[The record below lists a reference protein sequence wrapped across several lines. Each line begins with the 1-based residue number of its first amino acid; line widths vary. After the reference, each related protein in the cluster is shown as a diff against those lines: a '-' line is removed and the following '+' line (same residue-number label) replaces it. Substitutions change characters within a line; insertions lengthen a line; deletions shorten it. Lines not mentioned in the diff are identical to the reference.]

1 MTTTGTNGTEKAE
14 KNAVGLRV
22 WAPAKVNLFFEIL
35 FKRDDGFHEI
45 QTVATPI
52 ELCDELEFRLQGE
65 KTGAEIEKTSI
76 IECVD
81 EAGNPVPGVPLDDR
95 NLIIR
100 AAQAFDEA
108 FGEPTPVS
116 IRVVKRIPSQA
127 GLGGGS
133 SDAAATLA
141 ALNELRGRPFSNELL
156 REIGGRLGSDV
167 PLFLLDGASVGRSRG
182 EIVEPFDLPEIWLV
196 VLKPTEG
203 LSTPAVFRRYV
214 ALPPS
219 PKRSLDAFC
228 AAVSTRKP
236 LNGEE
241 NLNKAD
247 KEGKTNEENW
257 RKGESKLGGEDE
269 TSGINRANR
278 EDWTNGRN
286 EKNGPDEAS
295 KENGANGT
303 SPANGE
309 ATETRAVAAAVGG
322 ALFNRLEEVAAT
334 IWDGVARYRAL
345 LAATRDVLGVQMSGS
360 GTAFFAICPS
370 EAAANDAA
378 EALRRQC
385 VDGETVAVA
394 RTLAQTFCFETLEL
408 AAE

>member
-1 MTTTGTNGTEKAE
+1 M
-14 KNAVGLRV
+14 
-22 WAPAKVNLFFEIL
+22 F
-35 FKRDDGFHEI
+35 
-45 QTVATPI
+45 
-52 ELCDELEFRLQGE
+52 
-65 KTGAEIEKTSI
+65 
-76 IECVD
+76 
-81 EAGNPVPGVPLDDR
+81 
-95 NLIIR
+95 
-100 AAQAFDEA
+100 
-108 FGEPTPVS
+108 
-116 IRVVKRIPSQA
+116 
-127 GLGGGS
+127 
-133 SDAAATLA
+133 
-141 ALNELRGRPFSNELL
+141 
-156 REIGGRLGSDV
+156 
-167 PLFLLDGASVGRSRG
+167 

-257 RKGESKLGGEDE
+257 RKENGKINEENGA
-269 TSGINRANR
+269 SGISG
-278 EDWTNGRN
+278 E
-286 EKNGPDEAS
+286 NGPDEAS

-303 SPANGE
+303 SSANGKT
-309 ATETRAVAAAVGG
+309 TETRAVAAAVGG

-360 GTAFFAICPS
+360 GTAFFAIYPS

-394 RTLAQTFCFETLEL
+394 RTLAQTFRFETLEL

>member
-1 MTTTGTNGTEKAE
+1 MTTGTNGAEKAG

-52 ELCDELEFRLQGE
+52 ELCDELEFWLRYE
-65 KTGAEIEKTSI
+65 ETGAEIEKTSI

-81 EAGNPVPGVPLDDR
+81 AAGAPVSDVPTDDR

-100 AAQAFDEA
+100 AAKAFDEA

-141 ALNELRGRPFSNELL
+141 ALNELRGRPFSNERL

-203 LSTPAVFRRYV
+203 LSTPAVFRQYV
-214 ALPPS
+214 ALPPTS
-219 PKRSLDAFC
+219 KRSLDDFC
-228 AAVSTRKP
+228 AAVSIRKQ
-236 LNGEE
+236 LNGEDKPRKTE
-241 NLNKAD
+241 
-247 KEGKTNEENW
+247 KEGEINGDRWEKWANKTSKEN
-257 RKGESKLGGEDE
+257 RAD
-269 TSGINRANR
+269 GIN
-278 EDWTNGRN
+278 G
-286 EKNGPDEAS
+286 AS
-295 KENGANGT
+295 KENGTNGT
-303 SPANGE
+303 PQANGE
-309 ATETRAVAAAVGG
+309 AAETRAVAAAVGG

-334 IWDGVARYRAL
+334 IWNGVARYRAA

-360 GTAFFAICPS
+360 GTAFFAIYPS
-370 EAAANDAA
+370 EAAANEAA
-378 EALRRQC
+378 KALRLQY

-394 RTLAQTFCFETLEL
+394 RTLAQTFRLETLEST
-408 AAE
+408 AK

>member
-22 WAPAKVNLFFEIL
+22 WSPAKVNLFFEIL

-52 ELCDELEFRLQGE
+52 DLCDELEFWLRDA
-65 KTGAEIEKTSI
+65 KTGAKIKKTSI
-76 IECVD
+76 VECVD
-81 EAGNPVPGVPLDDR
+81 AAGAPVPDVPTDDR

-100 AAQAFDEA
+100 AAKAFDEA

-141 ALNELRGRPFSNELL
+141 ALNELRGRPFSNERL

-214 ALPPS
+214 ALPS
-219 PKRSLDAFC
+219 TPKRSLDAFC

-236 LNGEE
+236 LNGASGM
-241 NLNKAD
+241 N
-247 KEGKTNEENW
+247 GV
-257 RKGESKLGGEDE
+257 KGESWVG
-269 TSGINRANR
+269 GING
-278 EDWTNGRN
+278 E
-286 EKNGPDEAS
+286 S
-295 KENGANGT
+295 KT
-303 SPANGE
+303 DKANGE
-309 ATETRAVAAAVGG
+309 TSEDGENGETSANGAGAAAVGG

-345 LAATRDVLGVQMSGS
+345 LAATRDVCGVQMSGS
-360 GTAFFAICPS
+360 GTAFFAIYPN
-370 EAAANDAA
+370 EAAASDAA
-378 EALRRQC
+378 EALRLQC
-385 VDGETVAVA
+385 VGGETVAVA
-394 RTLAQTFCFETLEL
+394 RTLAQTFRFETLES

>member
-52 ELCDELEFRLQGE
+52 GLCDELEFWLRDA
-65 KTGAEIEKTSI
+65 KNGAKIEKTSI

-81 EAGNPVPGVPLDDR
+81 AAGAPVPDVPTDDR

-100 AAQAFDEA
+100 AAKAFDEA
-108 FGEPTPVS
+108 LGTSTPVS

-141 ALNELRGRPFSNELL
+141 ALNELRGCPFSNERL

-182 EIVEPFDLPEIWLV
+182 EIVEPFEAPEIWLV

-203 LSTPAVFRRYV
+203 LSTPAVFRRYA
-214 ALPPS
+214 ALPPT

-228 AAVSTRKP
+228 AAVSTVKQ
-236 LNGEE
+236 
-241 NLNKAD
+241 A
-247 KEGKTNEENW
+247 NEEN
-257 RKGESKLGGEDE
+257 GASGIIGANEE
-269 TSGINRANR
+269 TS
-278 EDWTNGRN
+278 
-286 EKNGPDEAS
+286 
-295 KENGANGT
+295 ANG
-303 SPANGE
+303 
-309 ATETRAVAAAVGG
+309 AVAAAVGG
-322 ALFNRLEEVAAT
+322 ALFNRLEEVAST
-334 IWDGVARYRAL
+334 IWDGVARYRTL

-360 GTAFFAICPS
+360 GTAFFAIYPN
-370 EAAANDAA
+370 EASANDAA
-378 EALRRQC
+378 EALRLQC

-394 RTLAQTFCFETLEL
+394 RTLAQTFRLETLET
-408 AAE
+408 AVK

>member
-1 MTTTGTNGTEKAE
+1 MTTKANE
-14 KNAVGLRV
+14 AGKNAAGLRV
-22 WAPAKVNLFFEIL
+22 WAPAKVNLFFEIF

-52 ELCDELEFRLQGE
+52 ELCDELTFLTRD
-65 KTGAEIEKTSI
+65 KKAGAEIEKTSI

-81 EAGNPVPGVPLDDR
+81 EAGVPVPDVPLDDR

-108 FGEPTPVS
+108 LGTPTPVA
-116 IRVVKRIPSQA
+116 IRVVKRIPAQA

-141 ALNELRGRPFSNELL
+141 ALNELRGRPFSNERL

-196 VLKPTEG
+196 VLKPIEG
-203 LSTPAVFRRYV
+203 LSTPAVFRRYA
-214 ALPPS
+214 ALPPT

-228 AAVSTRKP
+228 AAVATVKRE
-236 LNGEE
+236 NGV
-241 NLNKAD
+241 
-247 KEGKTNEENW
+247 
-257 RKGESKLGGEDE
+257 
-269 TSGINRANR
+269 SGA
-278 EDWTNGRN
+278 
-286 EKNGPDEAS
+286 DEAI
-295 KENGANGT
+295 
-303 SPANGE
+303 E
-309 ATETRAVAAAVGG
+309 ADAAKAVGS

-334 IWDGVARYRAL
+334 IWDGVERYRAL

-360 GTAFFAICPS
+360 GTAFFAIYPN
-370 EAAANDAA
+370 EAAANEAA
-378 EALRRQC
+378 EALRRRC

-394 RTLAQTFCFETLEL
+394 RTLAKTFRFETLES
-408 AAE
+408 AAK

>member
-1 MTTTGTNGTEKAE
+1 MTTGTNGAEKTG

-35 FKRDDGFHEI
+35 FKRGDGFHEI
-45 QTVATPI
+45 QTVATPVG
-52 ELCDELEFRLQGE
+52 LCDELEFWLRDE
-65 KTGAEIEKTSI
+65 KTGAEIGETSI
-76 IECVD
+76 TECVD
-81 EAGNPVPGVPLDDR
+81 EAGEAVPGVPLDDR

-108 FGEPTPVS
+108 FGTPTPVA

-141 ALNELRGRPFSNELL
+141 ALNELRGRPFSNERL

-203 LSTPAVFRRYV
+203 LSTPAVFRQYV
-214 ALPPS
+214 ALPPTS
-219 PKRSLDAFC
+219 KRSLDDFC
-228 AAVSTRKP
+228 AAVSIRKQ
-236 LNGEE
+236 LNGEDKPRKTE
-241 NLNKAD
+241 
-247 KEGKTNEENW
+247 KEGEINGDRWEKWANKT
-257 RKGESKLGGEDE
+257 SKE
-269 TSGINRANR
+269 NRA
-278 EDWTNGRN
+278 DGVNG
-286 EKNGPDEAS
+286 AS
-295 KENGANGT
+295 KENGTNGT
-303 SPANGE
+303 PQANGE
-309 ATETRAVAAAVGG
+309 AAETRAVAAAVGG

-334 IWDGVARYRAL
+334 IWDGVARYRAS

-360 GTAFFAICPS
+360 GTAFFAIYPS
-370 EAAANDAA
+370 EAAANDAVK
-378 EALRRQC
+378 ALRLQC

-394 RTLAQTFCFETLEL
+394 RTLAQTFRLETLEST
-408 AAE
+408 AK

>member
-52 ELCDELEFRLQGE
+52 DLCDELEFWSRDA
-65 KTGAEIEKTSI
+65 KNGAKIEKTSI

-81 EAGNPVPGVPLDDR
+81 AAGAPVPDVPTDDR

-100 AAQAFDEA
+100 AAKAFDEA
-108 FGEPTPVS
+108 LGTPTPVS

-141 ALNELRGRPFSNELL
+141 ALNELRGRPFSNERL

-203 LSTPAVFRRYV
+203 LSTPAVFRRYA
-214 ALPPS
+214 ALPPT

-228 AAVSTRKP
+228 AAVSTVKR
-236 LNGEE
+236 
-241 NLNKAD
+241 
-247 KEGKTNEENW
+247 
-257 RKGESKLGGEDE
+257 
-269 TSGINRANR
+269 
-278 EDWTNGRN
+278 
-286 EKNGPDEAS
+286 
-295 KENGANGT
+295 ENGASGGDETDKTDEGT
-303 SPANGE
+303 SADGGNGE
-309 ATETRAVAAAVGG
+309 ASANGAVAAAVGG
-322 ALFNRLEEVAAT
+322 ALFNRLEEVAST

-360 GTAFFAICPS
+360 GTAFFAIYPS

-378 EALRRQC
+378 KALRLQC

-394 RTLAQTFCFETLEL
+394 RTLAQTFRFETLET
-408 AAE
+408 AVK

>member
-141 ALNELRGRPFSNELL
+141 ALNELRGRPFSNERL

-214 ALPPS
+214 ALPS
-219 PKRSLDAFC
+219 TPKRSLDAFC

-236 LNGEE
+236 LNGASGM
-241 NLNKAD
+241 NGVKGGSWVGGIN
-247 KEGKTNEENW
+247 
-257 RKGESKLGGEDE
+257 GESKTD
-269 TSGINRANR
+269 
-278 EDWTNGRN
+278 
-286 EKNGPDEAS
+286 K
-295 KENGANGT
+295 
-303 SPANGE
+303 ANGE
-309 ATETRAVAAAVGG
+309 TSEDGENGETSANGAGAAAVGG
-322 ALFNRLEEVAAT
+322 ALFNRLEEVAST

-345 LAATRDVLGVQMSGS
+345 LAATRGVCGVQMSGS
-360 GTAFFAICPS
+360 GTAFFAIYPN
-370 EAAANDAA
+370 EAAASDAA
-378 EALRRQC
+378 EALRLQC

-394 RTLAQTFCFETLEL
+394 RTLTKTFRFQTLESS
-408 AAE
+408 AK

>member
-1 MTTTGTNGTEKAE
+1 MTTTGTNETEKAE

-52 ELCDELEFRLQGE
+52 GLCDELEFWLRDA
-65 KTGAEIEKTSI
+65 KTGAKIEKTSI
-76 IECVD
+76 SECVD
-81 EAGNPVPGVPLDDR
+81 AAGASVPDVPLDDR

-141 ALNELRGRPFSNELL
+141 ALNELRGRPFSNERL

-182 EIVEPFDLPEIWLV
+182 EIVEPFEAPEIWLV

-203 LSTPAVFRRYV
+203 LSTPAVFRQYV
-214 ALPPS
+214 ALAPTA
-219 PKRSLDAFC
+219 KRSLDDFC
-228 AAVSTRKP
+228 AAVATLKRG
-236 LNGEE
+236 NGEE
-241 NLNKAD
+241 SAN
-247 KEGKTNEENW
+247 
-257 RKGESKLGGEDE
+257 GGE
-269 TSGINRANR
+269 
-278 EDWTNGRN
+278 
-286 EKNGPDEAS
+286 
-295 KENGANGT
+295 
-303 SPANGE
+303 
-309 ATETRAVAAAVGG
+309 VAAAVGG
-322 ALFNRLEEVAAT
+322 ALFNRLEEVAST

-345 LAATRDVLGVQMSGS
+345 LAATRDVCGVQMSGS
-360 GTAFFAICPS
+360 GTAFFAIYPN
-370 EAAANDAA
+370 EAAASDAA
-378 EALRRQC
+378 EALRLQC
-385 VDGETVAVA
+385 GDGETVAVA
-394 RTLAQTFCFETLEL
+394 RTLAQTFRFQKLD
-408 AAE
+408 APK

>member
-1 MTTTGTNGTEKAE
+1 MTTKANETG

-35 FKRDDGFHEI
+35 FKRNDGFHEI

-52 ELCDELEFRLQGE
+52 GLCDELEFWLRDE
-65 KTGAEIEKTSI
+65 KTGVKIEKTSLV
-76 IECVD
+76 ECVD
-81 EAGNPVPGVPLDDR
+81 EAGKPVPGVPLDDR
-95 NLIIR
+95 NLIVR

-108 FGEPTPVS
+108 LGEPTPVS

-141 ALNELRGRPFSNELL
+141 ALNELRGRPFSNERL

-196 VLKPTEG
+196 VLKPSEG
-203 LSTPAVFRRYV
+203 LSTPEVFRQYA
-214 ALPPS
+214 ALPPT
-219 PKRSLDAFC
+219 PKRSLDDFC
-228 AAVSTRKP
+228 AAVATVK
-236 LNGEE
+236 
-241 NLNKAD
+241 
-247 KEGKTNEENW
+247 
-257 RKGESKLGGEDE
+257 
-269 TSGINRANR
+269 RA
-278 EDWTNGRN
+278 
-286 EKNGPDEAS
+286 
-295 KENGANGT
+295 NGAN
-303 SPANGE
+303 E
-309 ATETRAVAAAVGG
+309 AVGG
-322 ALFNRLEEVAAT
+322 NAAKAVGSALFNRLEEVAAT
-334 IWDGVARYRAL
+334 IWGGVGRYRAL

-360 GTAFFAICPS
+360 GTAFFAIYPS
-370 EAAANDAA
+370 EAAANEAA
-378 EALRRQC
+378 EASRRKC

-394 RTLAQTFCFETLEL
+394 RTLATTFRFQTLEP

>member
-52 ELCDELEFRLQGE
+52 DLCDELEFWSRDA
-65 KTGAEIEKTSI
+65 KNGAKIEKTSI

-81 EAGNPVPGVPLDDR
+81 AAGAPVPDVPTDDR

-100 AAQAFDEA
+100 AAKAFDEA
-108 FGEPTPVS
+108 LGTPTPVS

-141 ALNELRGRPFSNELL
+141 ALNELRGRPFSNERL

-182 EIVEPFDLPEIWLV
+182 EIVEPFELPEIWLV

-214 ALPPS
+214 ALPPT
-219 PKRSLDAFC
+219 PKRSLDDFC
-228 AAVSTRKP
+228 AAVATAKR
-236 LNGEE
+236 
-241 NLNKAD
+241 
-247 KEGKTNEENW
+247 
-257 RKGESKLGGEDE
+257 
-269 TSGINRANR
+269 
-278 EDWTNGRN
+278 TNG
-286 EKNGPDEAS
+286 
-295 KENGANGT
+295 ENGAVGIIGENGV
-303 SPANGE
+303 NG
-309 ATETRAVAAAVGG
+309 AVAAAVGG

-334 IWDGVARYRAL
+334 IWDGVARYRAP

-360 GTAFFAICPS
+360 GTAFFAIYPS
-370 EAAANDAA
+370 EAAANEAA
-378 EALRRQC
+378 EALRLQC
-385 VDGETVAVA
+385 GDGETVAVA
-394 RTLAQTFCFETLEL
+394 RTLAQTFRLETLES

>member
-52 ELCDELEFRLQGE
+52 ELCDELEFWLRDA
-65 KTGAEIEKTSI
+65 KTGAKIEKTSI
-76 IECVD
+76 VECVD
-81 EAGNPVPGVPLDDR
+81 AAGVPVPDVPTDNR

-127 GLGGGS
+127 GFGGGS

-141 ALNELRGRPFSNELL
+141 ALNELRGRPFSNERL

-228 AAVSTRKP
+228 AAVSTRKL

-247 KEGKTNEENW
+247 KEGKTNEEDW
-257 RKGESKLGGEDE
+257 RKENGKINEENGA
-269 TSGINRANR
+269 SGISG
-278 EDWTNGRN
+278 E
-286 EKNGPDEAS
+286 NGPDEAS

-309 ATETRAVAAAVGG
+309 TTETRAVAAAVGG

-345 LAATRDVLGVQMSGS
+345 LAATRDVCGVQMSGS
-360 GTAFFAICPS
+360 GTAFFAIYPS

-394 RTLAQTFCFETLEL
+394 RTLAQTFRFETLEL

>member
-52 ELCDELEFRLQGE
+52 GLCDELEFWLRDA
-65 KTGAEIEKTSI
+65 KNGAKIEKTSI

-81 EAGNPVPGVPLDDR
+81 AAGAPVPDVPTDDR

-100 AAQAFDEA
+100 AAKAFDEA
-108 FGEPTPVS
+108 LGTSTPVS

-141 ALNELRGRPFSNELL
+141 ALNELRGRPFSNERL

-203 LSTPAVFRRYV
+203 LSTPAVFRRYA
-214 ALPPS
+214 ALPPT

-228 AAVSTRKP
+228 AAVSTVKQ
-236 LNGEE
+236 
-241 NLNKAD
+241 A
-247 KEGKTNEENW
+247 NEEN
-257 RKGESKLGGEDE
+257 GASGIIGANEE
-269 TSGINRANR
+269 TS
-278 EDWTNGRN
+278 
-286 EKNGPDEAS
+286 
-295 KENGANGT
+295 ANG
-303 SPANGE
+303 
-309 ATETRAVAAAVGG
+309 AVAAAVGG
-322 ALFNRLEEVAAT
+322 ALFNRLEEVAST
-334 IWDGVARYRAL
+334 IWDGVARYRTL

-360 GTAFFAICPS
+360 GTAFFAIYPN
-370 EAAANDAA
+370 EASANDAA
-378 EALRRQC
+378 EALRLQC

-394 RTLAQTFCFETLEL
+394 RTLAQTFRLETLET
-408 AAE
+408 AVK

>member
-22 WAPAKVNLFFEIL
+22 WAPAKVNLFFEVL

-52 ELCDELEFRLQGE
+52 GLCDELEFRLREE
-65 KTGAEIEKTSI
+65 KNGAKIEKTSI
-76 IECVD
+76 FECVD
-81 EAGNPVPGVPLDDR
+81 AAGAPVPDVPLDDR

-100 AAQAFDEA
+100 AAKAFDEA
-108 FGEPTPVS
+108 LGTPTPVS
-116 IRVVKRIPSQA
+116 IRVVKRIPAQA

-141 ALNELRGRPFSNELL
+141 ALNELRGRPFSNERL

-182 EIVEPFDLPEIWLV
+182 EIVEPFELPEIWLV

-203 LSTPAVFRRYV
+203 LSTPAVFRQYA
-214 ALPPS
+214 ALPTT
-219 PKRSLDAFC
+219 KRSLDAFC
-228 AAVSTRKP
+228 AAVSTVKWKNRA
-236 LNGEE
+236 GRE
-241 NLNKAD
+241 NETDEAD
-247 KEGKTNEENW
+247 KETSAIRGN
-257 RKGESKLGGEDE
+257 RE
-269 TSGINRANR
+269 TS
-278 EDWTNGRN
+278 
-286 EKNGPDEAS
+286 
-295 KENGANGT
+295 ANG
-303 SPANGE
+303 
-309 ATETRAVAAAVGG
+309 AVAASVGG
-322 ALFNRLEEVAAT
+322 ALFNRLEEVAST

-345 LAATRDVLGVQMSGS
+345 LTATRDVLGVQMSGS
-360 GTAFFAICPS
+360 GTAFFALYPS

-378 EALRRQC
+378 KALRLQC

-394 RTLAQTFCFETLEL
+394 RTLAQTFRLETLE
-408 AAE
+408 AAVK

>member
-1 MTTTGTNGTEKAE
+1 MTTKGNGTE

-52 ELCDELEFRLQGE
+52 GLCDELEFLAQE
-65 KTGAEIEKTSI
+65 VESGAKIRETSI
-76 IECVD
+76 VECVD
-81 EAGNPVPGVPLDDR
+81 EAGKPVPGVPLDDR

-100 AAQAFDEA
+100 AAKAFDEA

-141 ALNELRGRPFSNELL
+141 ALNELRGRPFSNERL

-203 LSTPAVFRRYV
+203 LSTPAVFRQYV
-214 ALPPS
+214 ALAPTA
-219 PKRSLDAFC
+219 KRLLDDFC
-228 AAVSTRKP
+228 AAVST
-236 LNGEE
+236 
-241 NLNKAD
+241 A
-247 KEGKTNEENW
+247 KE
-257 RKGESKLGGEDE
+257 
-269 TSGINRANR
+269 
-278 EDWTNGRN
+278 
-286 EKNGPDEAS
+286 
-295 KENGANGT
+295 
-303 SPANGE
+303 ANGE
-309 ATETRAVAAAVGG
+309 KTASCDGVATAVG
-322 ALFNRLEEVAAT
+322 ASLFNRLEAVAST
-334 IWDGVARYRAL
+334 IWDGVGRYRAL
-345 LAATRDVLGVQMSGS
+345 LAATENVLGVQMSGS
-360 GTAFFAICPS
+360 GTAFFAIYPN
-370 EAAANDAA
+370 EAAANVAA
-378 EALRRQC
+378 EALRQKC

-394 RTLAQTFCFETLEL
+394 RTLRTTFRFQTLEST
-408 AAE
+408 AE

>member
-52 ELCDELEFRLQGE
+52 GLCDELEFWLRDA
-65 KTGAEIEKTSI
+65 KNGAKIEKTSI

-81 EAGNPVPGVPLDDR
+81 AAGAPVPDVPTDDR

-100 AAQAFDEA
+100 AAKAFDEA
-108 FGEPTPVS
+108 LGTSTPVS

-141 ALNELRGRPFSNELL
+141 ALNELRGRPFSNERL

-182 EIVEPFDLPEIWLV
+182 EIVEPFEAPEIWLV

-203 LSTPAVFRRYV
+203 LSTPAVFRRYA
-214 ALPPS
+214 ALPPT

-228 AAVSTRKP
+228 AAVSTVKQ
-236 LNGEE
+236 
-241 NLNKAD
+241 A
-247 KEGKTNEENW
+247 NEEN
-257 RKGESKLGGEDE
+257 GASGIIGANEE
-269 TSGINRANR
+269 TS
-278 EDWTNGRN
+278 
-286 EKNGPDEAS
+286 
-295 KENGANGT
+295 ANG
-303 SPANGE
+303 
-309 ATETRAVAAAVGG
+309 AVAAAVGG
-322 ALFNRLEEVAAT
+322 ALFNRLEEVAST
-334 IWDGVARYRAL
+334 IWDGVARYRTL

-360 GTAFFAICPS
+360 GTAFFAIYPN
-370 EAAANDAA
+370 EASANDAA
-378 EALRRQC
+378 EALRLQC

-394 RTLAQTFCFETLEL
+394 RTLAQTFRLETLET
-408 AAE
+408 AVK

>member
-1 MTTTGTNGTEKAE
+1 MTTTGMNGAEKAE

-52 ELCDELEFRLQGE
+52 GLCDELEFWSRSA
-65 KTGAEIEKTSI
+65 KNDAKIEKTSI

-81 EAGNPVPGVPLDDR
+81 AAGAPVPDVPLDDR

-100 AAQAFDEA
+100 AAKAFDEA
-108 FGEPTPVS
+108 LGEPTPVA

-141 ALNELRGRPFSNELL
+141 ALNELRGRPFSNERL

-203 LSTPAVFRRYV
+203 LSTPAVFRQYV
-214 ALPPS
+214 ALPPT
-219 PKRSLDAFC
+219 PKRSLDGFC

-236 LNGEE
+236 LNRANGASKVGGV
-241 NLNKAD
+241 NKGNKAD
-247 KEGKTNEENW
+247 K
-257 RKGESKLGGEDE
+257 
-269 TSGINRANR
+269 
-278 EDWTNGRN
+278 
-286 EKNGPDEAS
+286 
-295 KENGANGT
+295 
-303 SPANGE
+303 ANGE
-309 ATETRAVAAAVGG
+309 TLANGAVAAAVGG

-334 IWDGVARYRAL
+334 IWDGVARYRAA
-345 LAATRDVLGVQMSGS
+345 LAATRDVCGVQMSGS
-360 GTAFFAICPS
+360 GTAFFAIYPS
-370 EAAANDAA
+370 EAAASDAA
-378 EALRRQC
+378 EALRLQC

-394 RTLAQTFCFETLEL
+394 RTLAQTFRFETLETTTK
-408 AAE
+408 

>member
-1 MTTTGTNGTEKAE
+1 MTTTGTNGAEKAE

-52 ELCDELEFRLQGE
+52 GLCDELEFWLRNE
-65 KTGAEIEKTSI
+65 ENGAEIEKTSI

-81 EAGNPVPGVPLDDR
+81 AAGAPVPDVPTDDR

-100 AAQAFDEA
+100 AAKAFDEA

-116 IRVVKRIPSQA
+116 IRVAKRIPSQA

-141 ALNELRGRPFSNELL
+141 ALNELRGRPFSNERL

-182 EIVEPFDLPEIWLV
+182 EIVEPFDLPEIWIV

-214 ALPPS
+214 ALPPT

-228 AAVSTRKP
+228 AAVSTAK
-236 LNGEE
+236 
-241 NLNKAD
+241 
-247 KEGKTNEENW
+247 
-257 RKGESKLGGEDE
+257 
-269 TSGINRANR
+269 RAN
-278 EDWTNGRN
+278 G
-286 EKNGPDEAS
+286 
-295 KENGANGT
+295 ENGASEVIGANKET
-303 SPANGE
+303 SAKD
-309 ATETRAVAAAVGG
+309 AVAAAVGG
-322 ALFNRLEEVAAT
+322 ALFNRLEEVAST
-334 IWDGVARYRAL
+334 IWDGVARYRAA

-360 GTAFFAICPS
+360 GTAFFAIYPNETAAN
-370 EAAANDAA
+370 EAA
-378 EALRRQC
+378 ETLRRKC

-394 RTLAQTFCFETLEL
+394 HTLAQTFRFQTLESTL
-408 AAE
+408 KQRLSEN

>member
-1 MTTTGTNGTEKAE
+1 MTTTGTNGAEKAG

-52 ELCDELEFRLQGE
+52 GLCDELEFWLRDA

-76 IECVD
+76 VECVD
-81 EAGNPVPGVPLDDR
+81 AAGAPVPDVPTDDR

-108 FGEPTPVS
+108 LGEPTPVS

-141 ALNELRGRPFSNELL
+141 ALNELRGRPFSNERL

-182 EIVEPFDLPEIWLV
+182 EIVEPFELPEIWLV

-203 LSTPAVFRRYV
+203 LSTPAVFRQYA
-214 ALPPS
+214 ALPPTS
-219 PKRSLDAFC
+219 KRSLDGFC
-228 AAVSTRKP
+228 AAVATAK
-236 LNGEE
+236 
-241 NLNKAD
+241 
-247 KEGKTNEENW
+247 
-257 RKGESKLGGEDE
+257 
-269 TSGINRANR
+269 R
-278 EDWTNGRN
+278 EDGV
-286 EKNGPDEAS
+286 
-295 KENGANGT
+295 NGANGA
-303 SPANGE
+303 SE
-309 ATETRAVAAAVGG
+309 AVGANAAKAVG
-322 ALFNRLEEVAAT
+322 SALFNRLEEVAAT
-334 IWDGVARYRAL
+334 IWDGVERYRAS

-360 GTAFFAICPS
+360 GTAFFAIYPS

-378 EALRRQC
+378 EALRLQC

-394 RTLAQTFCFETLEL
+394 RTLTTTFRFETLES
-408 AAE
+408 AAK

>member
-52 ELCDELEFRLQGE
+52 GLCDELEFWSRDL
-65 KTGAEIEKTSI
+65 KTGAEVEKTSI
-76 IECVD
+76 VECVD
-81 EAGNPVPGVPLDDR
+81 DAGNPVPGVPLDDR

-141 ALNELRGRPFSNELL
+141 ALNELRGRPFSNERL

-203 LSTPAVFRRYV
+203 LSTPAVFRRYA
-214 ALPPS
+214 ALPPT

-228 AAVSTRKP
+228 AAVATAKR
-236 LNGEE
+236 
-241 NLNKAD
+241 A
-247 KEGKTNEENW
+247 NEEN
-257 RKGESKLGGEDE
+257 GASGIIGGNGE
-269 TSGINRANR
+269 TSADG
-278 EDWTNGRN
+278 
-286 EKNGPDEAS
+286 
-295 KENGANGT
+295 
-303 SPANGE
+303 
-309 ATETRAVAAAVGG
+309 AVAASVGG
-322 ALFNRLEEVAAT
+322 ALFNRLEEVAST

-345 LAATRDVLGVQMSGS
+345 LAATRDVCGVQMSGS
-360 GTAFFAICPS
+360 GTAFFAIYPS

-378 EALRRQC
+378 ETLRLQC

-394 RTLAQTFCFETLEL
+394 RTLTKTFRFQTLESS
-408 AAE
+408 AK

>member
-1 MTTTGTNGTEKAE
+1 MATKTTETE

-52 ELCDELEFRLQGE
+52 GLCDELEFWLQGE
-65 KTGAEIEKTSI
+65 KIGAQIEKTSI
-76 IECVD
+76 SACVD
-81 EAGNPVPGVPLDDR
+81 DAGNPVPGVPLDER

-100 AAQAFDEA
+100 AAKAFDEA

-141 ALNELRGRPFSNELL
+141 ALNELRGRPFSNERL

-182 EIVEPFDLPEIWLV
+182 EIVEPFELPEIWLV

-203 LSTPAVFRRYV
+203 LSTPAVFPQYV
-214 ALPPS
+214 ALAPT

-228 AAVSTRKP
+228 AAVATVKRG
-236 LNGEE
+236 NGEE
-241 NLNKAD
+241 IADNKNREKKVNGEDWA
-247 KEGKTNEENW
+247 K
-257 RKGESKLGGEDE
+257 RGES
-269 TSGINRANR
+269 
-278 EDWTNGRN
+278 
-286 EKNGPDEAS
+286 
-295 KENGANGT
+295 ANG
-303 SPANGE
+303 GD
-309 ATETRAVAAAVGG
+309 VAAAVGG
-322 ALFNRLEEVAAT
+322 ALFNRLEEVAST
-334 IWDGVARYRAL
+334 IWDGVARYRAA

-360 GTAFFAICPS
+360 GTAFFAIYPN

-378 EALRRQC
+378 EALRQKC

-394 RTLAQTFCFETLEL
+394 RTLAQTFRFETLEA

>member
-52 ELCDELEFRLQGE
+52 ELCDELTFLSRAE
-65 KTGAEIEKTSI
+65 KTGAKIGETSI
-76 IECVD
+76 VECVD
-81 EAGNPVPGVPLDDR
+81 AAGAPVPDVPTDDR

-100 AAQAFDEA
+100 AAKAFDEA

-141 ALNELRGRPFSNELL
+141 ALNELRGRPFSNERL

-203 LSTPAVFRRYV
+203 LSTPAVFRQYV
-214 ALPPS
+214 ALPPTS
-219 PKRSLDAFC
+219 KRSLDDFC
-228 AAVSTRKP
+228 AAVSIRKQ
-236 LNGEE
+236 LNGEDKPR
-241 NLNKAD
+241 KAE
-247 KEGKTNEENW
+247 KEGEINGDRWEKWAKKTIKEN
-257 RKGESKLGGEDE
+257 RAD
-269 TSGINRANR
+269 GIN
-278 EDWTNGRN
+278 G
-286 EKNGPDEAS
+286 AS
-295 KENGANGT
+295 KENGTNGT
-303 SPANGE
+303 PQANGE
-309 ATETRAVAAAVGG
+309 AAETRAVAAAVGG

-334 IWDGVARYRAL
+334 IWDGVARYRAS

-360 GTAFFAICPS
+360 GTAFFAIYPS

-378 EALRRQC
+378 EALRLQC

-394 RTLAQTFCFETLEL
+394 RTLAQTFRLETFES
-408 AAE
+408 AAK

>member
-52 ELCDELEFRLQGE
+52 DLCDELEFWLRGD
-65 KTGAEIEKTSI
+65 KTGAKIKKTSI
-76 IECVD
+76 VECVD
-81 EAGNPVPGVPLDDR
+81 AAGAPVPDVPTDDR

-100 AAQAFDEA
+100 AAKAFDEA

-141 ALNELRGRPFSNELL
+141 ALNELRGRPFSNERL

-214 ALPPS
+214 ALPS
-219 PKRSLDAFC
+219 TPKRSLDAFC

-236 LNGEE
+236 LNGASGTSGANGVGEIRE
-241 NLNKAD
+241 
-247 KEGKTNEENW
+247 EGKTD
-257 RKGESKLGGEDE
+257 K
-269 TSGINRANR
+269 
-278 EDWTNGRN
+278 
-286 EKNGPDEAS
+286 
-295 KENGANGT
+295 
-303 SPANGE
+303 ANGE
-309 ATETRAVAAAVGG
+309 TSEDGENGETSANGAVAAAVGG
-322 ALFNRLEEVAAT
+322 ALFNRLEEVAST

-345 LAATRDVLGVQMSGS
+345 LAATRGVCGVQMSGS
-360 GTAFFAICPS
+360 GTAFFAIYPS
-370 EAAANDAA
+370 EAAASDAA
-378 EALRRQC
+378 EALRLQC

-394 RTLAQTFCFETLEL
+394 RTLAKTFRFETLESV
-408 AAE
+408 AE

>member
-22 WAPAKVNLFFEIL
+22 WAPAKVNLFFEVL

-52 ELCDELEFRLQGE
+52 GLCDELEFWLRDA
-65 KTGAEIEKTSI
+65 KTGAKIEKTSI
-76 IECVD
+76 VECVD
-81 EAGNPVPGVPLDDR
+81 AAGAPVPDVPTDDR

-100 AAQAFDEA
+100 AAKAFDEA

-141 ALNELRGRPFSNELL
+141 ALNELRGRPFSNDRL

-182 EIVEPFDLPEIWLV
+182 EIVEPFELPEIWLV

-214 ALPPS
+214 ALPPT
-219 PKRSLDAFC
+219 PKRSLAAFC

-236 LNGEE
+236 LNGA
-241 NLNKAD
+241 NGMNGVK
-247 KEGKTNEENW
+247 GGSWVGGIN
-257 RKGESKLGGEDE
+257 GESKTD
-269 TSGINRANR
+269 
-278 EDWTNGRN
+278 
-286 EKNGPDEAS
+286 K
-295 KENGANGT
+295 
-303 SPANGE
+303 ANGE
-309 ATETRAVAAAVGG
+309 TSEDGENGETSANGAVAAAVGG

-334 IWDGVARYRAL
+334 IWSGVERYRAL

-360 GTAFFAICPS
+360 GTAFFAIYPS

-378 EALRRQC
+378 ETLRLQC

-394 RTLAQTFCFETLEL
+394 RTLARTFRFQTLESSIK
-408 AAE
+408 

>member
-1 MTTTGTNGTEKAE
+1 MTTTGTNETEKAE

-22 WAPAKVNLFFEIL
+22 LAPAKVNLFFEIL

-52 ELCDELEFRLQGE
+52 GLCDELEFLSRDL
-65 KTGAEIEKTSI
+65 KTGAEVEKTSI
-76 IECVD
+76 VECVD
-81 EAGNPVPGVPLDDR
+81 DAGNPVPGVPLDER

-100 AAQAFDEA
+100 AAKAFDEA

-141 ALNELRGRPFSNELL
+141 ALNELRGRPFSNERL

-167 PLFLLDGASVGRSRG
+167 PLFLLDGASLGRSRG

-203 LSTPAVFRRYV
+203 LSTPAVFRQYV
-214 ALPPS
+214 ALAPTA
-219 PKRSLDAFC
+219 KRSLDDFC
-228 AAVSTRKP
+228 AAVATLKRG
-236 LNGEE
+236 NGEE
-241 NLNKAD
+241 SAN
-247 KEGKTNEENW
+247 
-257 RKGESKLGGEDE
+257 GGE
-269 TSGINRANR
+269 
-278 EDWTNGRN
+278 
-286 EKNGPDEAS
+286 
-295 KENGANGT
+295 
-303 SPANGE
+303 
-309 ATETRAVAAAVGG
+309 VAAAVGG

-345 LAATRDVLGVQMSGS
+345 LSATRDVLGVQMSGS
-360 GTAFFAICPS
+360 GTAFFAIYPN
-370 EAAANDAA
+370 EAAARLAA
-378 EALRRQC
+378 EALRLQC

-394 RTLAQTFCFETLEL
+394 RTLAQTFRFETLEA

>member
-1 MTTTGTNGTEKAE
+1 MTTTGTNGAEKAE

-22 WAPAKVNLFFEIL
+22 WAPAKVNLFFEVL

-52 ELCDELEFRLQGE
+52 ELCDELEFWLRYE
-65 KTGAEIEKTSI
+65 ETGAEIEKTSI

-81 EAGNPVPGVPLDDR
+81 AAGAPVSDVPTDDR

-100 AAQAFDEA
+100 AAKAFDEA

-141 ALNELRGRPFSNELL
+141 ALNELRGRPFSNERL

-182 EIVEPFDLPEIWLV
+182 EIVEPFELPEIWLV

-214 ALPPS
+214 ALPPT
-219 PKRSLDAFC
+219 PKRSLDDFC
-228 AAVSTRKP
+228 AAVATAKR
-236 LNGEE
+236 
-241 NLNKAD
+241 
-247 KEGKTNEENW
+247 
-257 RKGESKLGGEDE
+257 
-269 TSGINRANR
+269 
-278 EDWTNGRN
+278 TNG
-286 EKNGPDEAS
+286 
-295 KENGANGT
+295 ENGAVGIIGENGV
-303 SPANGE
+303 NG
-309 ATETRAVAAAVGG
+309 AVAAAVGG

-334 IWDGVARYRAL
+334 IWDGVARYRAP

-360 GTAFFAICPS
+360 GTAFFAIYPS
-370 EAAANDAA
+370 EAAANEAA
-378 EALRRQC
+378 EALRLQC
-385 VDGETVAVA
+385 GDGETVAVA
-394 RTLAQTFCFETLEL
+394 RTLAQTFRLETLES

>member
-1 MTTTGTNGTEKAE
+1 MTTTGTNGTEKAG

-35 FKRDDGFHEI
+35 FKRNDGFHEI

-52 ELCDELEFRLQGE
+52 GLCDELEFWLRDV
-65 KTGAEIEKTSI
+65 KTGAKFEKTSI
-76 IECVD
+76 FECVD
-81 EAGNPVPGVPLDDR
+81 AAGAPVPDVPLDDR

-100 AAQAFDEA
+100 AAKAFDEA
-108 FGEPTPVS
+108 LGTPTPVS
-116 IRVVKRIPSQA
+116 IRVVKRIPAQA

-141 ALNELRGRPFSNELL
+141 ALNELRGRPFSNERL

-203 LSTPAVFRRYV
+203 LSTPAVFRRYA
-214 ALPPS
+214 ALTPTS
-219 PKRSLDAFC
+219 KRSLDAFC
-228 AAVSTRKP
+228 AAVATAKRESGA
-236 LNGEE
+236 NG
-241 NLNKAD
+241 AI
-247 KEGKTNEENW
+247 KTNEETAAN
-257 RKGESKLGGEDE
+257 GVNEE
-269 TSGINRANR
+269 TTA
-278 EDWTNGRN
+278 
-286 EKNGPDEAS
+286 
-295 KENGANGT
+295 NGAG
-303 SPANGE
+303 
-309 ATETRAVAAAVGG
+309 AAAVGG

-334 IWDGVARYRAL
+334 IWGGVARYRAL

-360 GTAFFAICPS
+360 GTAFFAIYPN
-370 EAAANDAA
+370 ETAANDAA

-394 RTLAQTFCFETLEL
+394 RTLAQTFRFETLEP

>member
-1 MTTTGTNGTEKAE
+1 MTTTGTNGAEKAE

-52 ELCDELEFRLQGE
+52 GLCDELTFLSRDE

-81 EAGNPVPGVPLDDR
+81 EAGVSVPDVPTDDR

-100 AAQAFDEA
+100 AAKAFDEA
-108 FGEPTPVS
+108 FGEPTPVA

-141 ALNELRGRPFSNELL
+141 ALNELRGRPFSNERL

-182 EIVEPFDLPEIWLV
+182 EIVEPFELPEIWLV

-214 ALPPS
+214 ALPPT

-228 AAVSTRKP
+228 AAVSTV
-236 LNGEE
+236 
-241 NLNKAD
+241 
-247 KEGKTNEENW
+247 
-257 RKGESKLGGEDE
+257 KLE
-269 TSGINRANR
+269 NR
-278 EDWTNGRN
+278 ENCLDKT
-286 EKNGPDEAS
+286 
-295 KENGANGT
+295 NGANEVSGGNGVNGGNEGNGGT
-303 SPANGE
+303 SVNS
-309 ATETRAVAAAVGG
+309 AVAAAVGG

-334 IWDGVARYRAL
+334 IWDGVERYRAPL
-345 LAATRDVLGVQMSGS
+345 TATRDVLGVQMSGS
-360 GTAFFAICPS
+360 GTAFFAIYPN

-378 EALRRQC
+378 EALRLKC

-394 RTLAQTFCFETLEL
+394 RTLAQTFRLETLES
-408 AAE
+408 AAK

>member
-52 ELCDELEFRLQGE
+52 GLCDELEFWLRDA
-65 KTGAEIEKTSI
+65 KTGAKIEKTSI
-76 IECVD
+76 VECVD
-81 EAGNPVPGVPLDDR
+81 AAGKPVPGVPLDDR

-141 ALNELRGRPFSNELL
+141 ALNELRGRPFSNERL

-257 RKGESKLGGEDE
+257 RKENGKINEENGA
-269 TSGINRANR
+269 SGISG
-278 EDWTNGRN
+278 E
-286 EKNGPDEAS
+286 NGPDEAS

-303 SPANGE
+303 SSANGKT
-309 ATETRAVAAAVGG
+309 TETRAVAAAVGG

-360 GTAFFAICPS
+360 GTAFFAIYPS

-394 RTLAQTFCFETLEL
+394 RTLAQTFRFETLEL

>member
-1 MTTTGTNGTEKAE
+1 MTTTGTNGAEKAG

-35 FKRDDGFHEI
+35 FKRNDGFHEI

-52 ELCDELEFRLQGE
+52 ELCDELTFWLQDE
-65 KTGAEIEKTSI
+65 KTGTKIEKTSI
-76 IECVD
+76 TECVD
-81 EAGNPVPGVPLDDR
+81 EAGKPVPGVPLDDR

-108 FGEPTPVS
+108 LGTPTPVA

-141 ALNELRGRPFSNELL
+141 ALNELRGRPFSNERL

-182 EIVEPFDLPEIWLV
+182 EIVESFDLPEIWLV

-203 LSTPAVFRRYV
+203 LSTPEVFRRYV
-214 ALPPS
+214 ALPPT
-219 PKRSLDAFC
+219 PKRALDDFC
-228 AAVSTRKP
+228 AAVATAKWKNGGDRARKTGGKNGENGISET
-236 LNGEE
+236 NGEE
-241 NLNKAD
+241 SGAC
-247 KEGKTNEENW
+247 
-257 RKGESKLGGEDE
+257 GG
-269 TSGINRANR
+269 
-278 EDWTNGRN
+278 
-286 EKNGPDEAS
+286 
-295 KENGANGT
+295 
-303 SPANGE
+303 
-309 ATETRAVAAAVGG
+309 VAAAVGS

-345 LAATRDVLGVQMSGS
+345 LAATKDVLGVQMSGS
-360 GTAFFAICPS
+360 GTAFFAIYPN
-370 EAAANDAA
+370 EAAASVAA
-378 EALRRQC
+378 ETLRLQC

-394 RTLAQTFCFETLEL
+394 RTLAQTFRFETLES

>member
-14 KNAVGLRV
+14 KNAVGLSV

-52 ELCDELEFRLQGE
+52 GLCDELEFWSRSA
-65 KTGAEIEKTSI
+65 KNDAKIEKTSI

-81 EAGNPVPGVPLDDR
+81 AAGAPVPDVPTDDR
-95 NLIIR
+95 NLIVR
-100 AAQAFDEA
+100 AAKAFDEA
-108 FGEPTPVS
+108 LGEPTPVA

-141 ALNELRGRPFSNELL
+141 ALNELRGRPFSNERL

-203 LSTPAVFRRYV
+203 LSTPAVFRQYV
-214 ALPPS
+214 ALPPT
-219 PKRSLDAFC
+219 PKRSLDGFC

-236 LNGEE
+236 LNRANGASKVGGV
-241 NLNKAD
+241 NKGNKAD
-247 KEGKTNEENW
+247 K
-257 RKGESKLGGEDE
+257 
-269 TSGINRANR
+269 
-278 EDWTNGRN
+278 
-286 EKNGPDEAS
+286 
-295 KENGANGT
+295 
-303 SPANGE
+303 ANGE
-309 ATETRAVAAAVGG
+309 TLANGAVTAAVGG
-322 ALFNRLEEVAAT
+322 ALFNRLEEVAST

-345 LAATRDVLGVQMSGS
+345 LAATRDVCGVQMSGS
-360 GTAFFAICPS
+360 GTAFFAIYPN
-370 EAAANDAA
+370 EAAASDAA
-378 EALRRQC
+378 EALRLQC

-394 RTLAQTFCFETLEL
+394 RTLAQTFRFETLETTVKRNVKMKL
-408 AAE
+408 SQKQTKGF